1 MLLGGKGSFRTG
13 TAYLVVGTEDVTGGR
28 FDGRRL
34 RYRADA
40 GSARKIDMPTTT
52 NGEVSLYYETFG
64 AETDPTLLLV
74 NGLGSQCI
82 NFKVEFCQAFAEEG
96 FRVVRFDNRDVG
108 LSSHLDGG
116 ARYTVNDMAADGF
129 AVLDAVGSDA
139 AHIAG
144 WSMGG
149 MIVQAMAIEHP
160 ERVLSIASVMSA
172 PGPLTGERPADVAAA
187 FTAPPATSRDEA
199 AERHL
204 AGLRA
209 WGSPT
214 CFDVERITADAHAA
228 YDRCWD
234 PEGRGRQAMAISSSP
249 SRAEALRSL
258 RVPALVIHGDADR
271 LVPLEEGRATAEAI
285 PGARLEIV
293 EGMGHDYPP
302 QFWPRMVELI
312 TTHARSAVAP

>member
-1 MLLGGKGSFRTG
+1 
-13 TAYLVVGTEDVTGGR
+13 
-28 FDGRRL
+28 
-34 RYRADA
+34 
-40 GSARKIDMPTTT
+40 MPTTT

-82 NFKVEFCQAFAEEG
+82 NFKVEFCQAFAEKG

-108 LSSHLDGG
+108 LSGHLDGG
-116 ARYTVNDMAADGF
+116 APYTVNDMAADGF

-139 AHIAG
+139 AHVAG

-160 ERVLSIASVMSA
+160 ERVLSVTSVMSA
-172 PGPLTGERPADVAAA
+172 PGPLTGERPPDVVAA

-204 AGLRA
+204 VGLRA
-209 WGSPT
+209 WGSPAY
-214 CFDVERITADAHAA
+214 FDVERITADAHAA

-234 PEGRGRQAMAISSSP
+234 PEGRARQAMAIASSP
-249 SRAEALRSL
+249 SRVEALGSL

-271 LVPLEEGRATAEAI
+271 LVPLEEGRATAAAI
-285 PGARLEIV
+285 PDARLEIV

-302 QFWPRMVELI
+302 QLWPRMVELI
-312 TTHARSAVAP
+312 ATHARSVAAS